1 MFHGTID
8 TVFKNWGCH
17 IVRKGKE
24 FFRTI
29 AHRDTKSCIVK
40 HRNIIFAVS
49 DSDGE
54 AVISNLPAI
63 DAKIEEKA
71 EGWTVSRMAKADLTV
86 MRLAVFEILFD
97 ESVPN
102 GVAINEAV
110 NLAKTYGTEK
120 ASGFINGVL
129 ASIVRELPEK
139 E

>member
-1 MFHGTID
+1 MTRTKLRENLYIMLFQSDFHGEEDLSEQAEMYLEDLEGASKKAKTEL
-8 TVFKNWGCH
+8 
-17 IVRKGKE
+17 KE
-24 FFRTI
+24 RF
-29 AHRDTKSCIVK
+29 
-40 HRNIIFAVS
+40 
-49 DSDGE
+49 E

-110 NLAKTYGTEK
+110 NLAKIYGTEK